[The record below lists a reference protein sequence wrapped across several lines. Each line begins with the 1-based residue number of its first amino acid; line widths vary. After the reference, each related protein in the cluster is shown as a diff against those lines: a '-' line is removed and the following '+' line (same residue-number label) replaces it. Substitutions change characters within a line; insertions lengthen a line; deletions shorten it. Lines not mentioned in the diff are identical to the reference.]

1 METGLSPIIKWP
13 GGKEKDLKYII
24 PNAPQFERYIEPF
37 VGGGSVFMSIEAMD
51 YFINDFS
58 TELIELY
65 RCIEKTDS
73 EFFRYA
79 EMMDES
85 WDRAGLFFRTNTQ
98 LVEAYIRYRN
108 SLIDQ
113 LELKEFVHSF
123 CKDNKYSII
132 DIIGTELSS
141 LPSVLIKEMEK
152 NLFRKM
158 VRMRELEIEKH
169 KLPDGDYINSKSNYK
184 VDRTVKTEGWQ
195 SPALNQH
202 KN

>member
-1 METGLSPIIKWP
+1 M
-13 GGKEKDLKYII
+13 
-24 PNAPQFERYIEPF
+24 
-37 VGGGSVFMSIEAMD
+37 
-51 YFINDFS
+51 
-58 TELIELY
+58 
-65 RCIEKTDS
+65 
-73 EFFRYA
+73 
-79 EMMDES
+79 
-85 WDRAGLFFRTNTQ
+85 
-98 LVEAYIRYRN
+98 
-108 SLIDQ
+108 IDQ